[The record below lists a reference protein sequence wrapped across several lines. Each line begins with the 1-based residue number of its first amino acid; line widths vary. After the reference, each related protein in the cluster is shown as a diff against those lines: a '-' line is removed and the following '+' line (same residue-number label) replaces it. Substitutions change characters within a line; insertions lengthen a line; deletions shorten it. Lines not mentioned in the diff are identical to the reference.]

1 MSDFDFLKYFDLA
14 KDLQDSEDEASL
26 RSSISRAYYAV
37 FHEAKEIISEIDNY
51 EKIPTP
57 SDKINIHWWLIN
69 YFRSRGQSVIFEK
82 LRQLKT
88 IRNQADYDSLP
99 HISKREASS
108 AIIETE
114 KILKLLKSVK

>member
-1 MSDFDFLKYFDLA
+1 MNDFDFLKYFDLA

-26 RSSISRAYYAV
+26 RSSISRAYYSV
-37 FHEAKEIISEIDNY
+37 FHEAKTKIEQVNPYVNIKKGVEAHGEVKNY
-51 EKIPTP
+51 FSRIKPEL
-57 SDKINIHWWLIN
+57 SDKL
-69 YFRSRGQSVIFEK
+69 EK
-82 LRQLKT
+82 LRQA
-88 IRNQADYDSLP
+88 RNQADYDSLP